1 MKNIFTTAILLWSI
15 LLNAQLPTI
24 TIAENTIKVGGASEE
39 VFYYGLAEGDKLL
52 FNFEEL
58 KGKELKEIEIVE
70 MPGVS
75 RFMDFKSKKIENKTL
90 QITHTGIYKFRF
102 SNSSLAGRICK
113 FKLERIPASEATVNF
128 RTSVLWKTISDT
140 LEKKVQEP
148 YLVKRQHKVIPVV
161 SPENYYINSGTNALI
176 LNGSS
181 RVIIPIK
188 LPPNTVEWYYTFSS
202 NREESDKNAV
212 KNNLKLASQITKVID
227 ATGITSLVVDQLLA
241 PPGGDFCDVYL
252 LDAYN
257 IGPFN
262 QKNVFHYIVEGSRE
276 NIKQGTIK
284 ITNKELPFY
293 YIGIKNPSNL
303 YGIDVSL
310 EVVAIVLEEEWG
322 NKETI
327 KLEIKQQKVPYL
339 NTSN

>member
-1 MKNIFTTAILLWSI
+1 MKNIFTTAILLWPI

-90 QITHTGIYKFRF
+90 QITHTGIFKFRF

-148 YLVKRQHKVIPVV
+148 YLVKRQHKVIPLV

-176 LNGSS
+176 LSGSS

-188 LPPNTVEWYYTFSS
+188 LPPNTVEW
-202 NREESDKNAV
+202 
-212 KNNLKLASQITKVID
+212 
-227 ATGITSLVVDQLLA
+227 
-241 PPGGDFCDVYL
+241 
-252 LDAYN
+252 
-257 IGPFN
+257 
-262 QKNVFHYIVEGSRE
+262 
-276 NIKQGTIK
+276 
-284 ITNKELPFY
+284 
-293 YIGIKNPSNL
+293 
-303 YGIDVSL
+303 
-310 EVVAIVLEEEWG
+310 
-322 NKETI
+322 
-327 KLEIKQQKVPYL
+327 
-339 NTSN
+339 

>member
-1 MKNIFTTAILLWSI
+1 
-15 LLNAQLPTI
+15 
-24 TIAENTIKVGGASEE
+24 VG
-39 VFYYGLAEGDKLL
+39 Y
-52 FNFEEL
+52 
-58 KGKELKEIEIVE
+58 
-70 MPGVS
+70 
-75 RFMDFKSKKIENKTL
+75 
-90 QITHTGIYKFRF
+90 
-102 SNSSLAGRICK
+102 
-113 FKLERIPASEATVNF
+113 
-128 RTSVLWKTISDT
+128 
-140 LEKKVQEP
+140 
-148 YLVKRQHKVIPVV
+148 
-161 SPENYYINSGTNALI
+161 
-176 LNGSS
+176 
-181 RVIIPIK
+181 
-188 LPPNTVEWYYTFSS
+188 VEWYYTFSS

-241 PPGGDFCDVYL
+241 PPGGDICDVYL

-284 ITNKELPFY
+284 ITNKELPIY

-322 NKETI
+322 NRETI